1 MGVLE
6 LSLME
11 WLQSVIV
18 VWGVIIVF
26 IIILYYR
33 YPKLSSGLKK
43 IFKIISKNKS
53 KKDSKKDKDNVKY
66 TDEEMIDIIQ
76 GTIKR
81 YKKNEEY
88 TDKQCIKRIK
98 EIVG

>member
-1 MGVLE
+1 MGVFE

-11 WLQSVIV
+11 WLQSMIVI
-18 VWGVIIVF
+18 WGVIILFAYYLYSKFPNVF
-26 IIILYYR
+26 KKGSSVFK
-33 YPKLSSGLKK
+33 KLLKRN
-43 IFKIISKNKS
+43 SKGS
-53 KKDSKKDKDNVKY
+53 SKKDKENVKY
-66 TDEEMIDIIQ
+66 TNEEMIDIIQ

-98 EIVG
+98 EIVD